1 MIETKNED
9 EQISMNTPNTIIQ
22 KPFLPSRNISK
33 FQYQQLKRERND
45 I

>member
-1 MIETKNED
+1 MIKTKNED
-9 EQISMNTPNTIIQ
+9 EQISMNSLGTIIQ